1 MNPDANSVVFDSS
14 VVLAWLHGEAGC
26 DLILP
31 LIQRSL
37 LSSVNAA
44 EVQTRLVS
52 QGADRKSAWEDILA
66 SVAAVVPFDA
76 EQAEAA
82 GALVCLTKPFGLSIG
97 DRACLALA
105 LSLRLPIYTADRA
118 WLHVDV
124 SVPVRLVR

>member
-1 MNPDANSVVFDSS
+1 VSPDVGSVVFDSS
-14 VVLAWLHGEAGC
+14 VVLAWLHDEAGC
-26 DLILP
+26 DVILP

-52 QGADRKSAWEDILA
+52 QGTDRKAAWEDILA
-66 SVAAVVPFDA
+66 SVAAIVPFDA

-82 GALVCLTKPFGLSIG
+82 GALVRQTKPFGLSLG

-105 LSLRLPIYTADRA
+105 LSLGVPIYTADRA
-118 WLHVDV
+118 WMQVDV
-124 SVPVRLVR
+124 SVPVLLVR